1 MSCDGGEGTSE
12 SALRDES
19 QQRGRGSGGYL
30 AADSGMVRSCVLPQL
45 GGRWHLL
52 SNEVA
57 TSHPVSSV
65 GTELNGA
72 MRHRSVA
79 PNAVTPL
86 VEAVLTPHYYL
97 DD

>member
-19 QQRGRGSGGYL
+19 QQRGRGSGGGGGTCIDPTHIDPTCTDPR
-30 AADSGMVRSCVLPQL
+30 AA
-45 GGRWHLL
+45 L

-57 TSHPVSSV
+57 TSHPVSSL

-72 MRHRSVA
+72 MRHRSVT